1 MSTRYPF
8 MSYRSAAAILAV
20 ASLCVAPVAWGPGA
34 GAAETPGVEAP
45 TEPFQILPS
54 DPALPAPPP
63 AAVPDQAQPEG
74 GHGKEKP
81 LTARK
86 QQRITQKNRAEALK
100 SLYDQLKQAQDEEGA
115 ERIAKA
121 IERVWRQS
129 GSDTADL
136 LMERAG
142 IAIQA
147 KNLEL
152 ATQILSGLTEVAPD
166 YAEGWNQLA
175 SVYFMQED
183 YDKAMQ
189 GLRRVL
195 ALEPQHY
202 KAIEGL
208 ALILRE
214 MGDKK
219 AALRAT
225 RRALAVYP
233 QLKSAQ
239 QAEDELR
246 RDVEGQ
252 GI

>member
-1 MSTRYPF
+1 MSLRHPLNVFART
-8 MSYRSAAAILAV
+8 AAVIAV
-20 ASLCVAPVAWGPGA
+20 ATVCAIQLSI
-34 GAAETPGVEAP
+34 AAEEDKGPPA
-45 TEPFQILPS
+45 QLPQ
-54 DPALPAPPP
+54 ALPEGHRSLVPPTGTESGP
-63 AAVPDQAQPEG
+63 AAPANTPQRP
-74 GHGKEKP
+74 
-81 LTARK
+81 
-86 QQRITQKNRAEALK
+86 QRITRQSKAAFLTT
-100 SLYDQLKQAQDEEGA
+100 LYDQLKQSQSEEGA
-115 ERIAKA
+115 ELVAKA

-147 KNLEL
+147 KDMNLALEL
-152 ATQILSGLTEVAPD
+152 LSSLVEIAPD

-175 SVYFMQED
+175 TVYFLQED
-183 YDKAMQ
+183 YDRAMR
-189 GLRRVL
+189 GLRHVL

-208 ALILRE
+208 SLILRE

-219 AALRAT
+219 GALRAT
-225 RRALAVYP
+225 RRALTIYP
-233 QLKSAQ
+233 HLKSAQ
-239 QAEDELR
+239 QVQEELV

>member
-1 MSTRYPF
+1 MSLHHPF
-8 MSYRSAAAILAV
+8 RTFLCTATVIAAATACAIQF
-20 ASLCVAPVAWGPGA
+20 SI
-34 GAAETPGVEAP
+34 AAEEDRAP
-45 TEPFQILPS
+45 LPV
-54 DPALPAPPP
+54 PPAP
-63 AAVPDQAQPEG
+63 QERAQPHQLG
-74 GHGKEKP
+74 PQKP
-81 LTARK
+81 
-86 QQRITQKNRAEALK
+86 QRITRQNKTAFLTT
-100 SLYDQLKQAQDEEGA
+100 LYDQLKQAQSEEAA
-115 ERIAKA
+115 ELVSKA

-129 GSDTADL
+129 GSDTTDL

-152 ATQILSGLTEVAPD
+152 ALQILSSLIEIAPE

-175 SVYFMQED
+175 TVYFLQEN
-183 YDKAMQ
+183 YDKAMR
-189 GLRRVL
+189 GLRHVL

-208 ALILRE
+208 SLILRE

-219 AALRAT
+219 GALRAT
-225 RRALAVYP
+225 RRALSIYP
-233 QLKSAQ
+233 HLKSAQ
-239 QAEDELR
+239 QVQEELM

>member
-1 MSTRYPF
+1 MSLRHPF
-8 MSYRSAAAILAV
+8 RTFLCTAAIIAAATVCAIQF
-20 ASLCVAPVAWGPGA
+20 SI
-34 GAAETPGVEAP
+34 AAEEDRGP
-45 TEPFQILPS
+45 LPV
-54 DPALPAPPP
+54 PPAPPE
-63 AAVPDQAQPEG
+63 QAQPHQLG
-74 GHGKEKP
+74 QQRP
-81 LTARK
+81 
-86 QQRITQKNRAEALK
+86 QRITRQNKTAFLT
-100 SLYDQLKQAQDEEGA
+100 SLYDQLKQAQSEEGA
-115 ERIAKA
+115 DLVSKA

-147 KNLEL
+147 KNLDL
-152 ATQILSGLTEVAPD
+152 ALQILSSLIEIAPD

-175 SVYFMQED
+175 TVYFLQEN
-183 YDKAMQ
+183 YDKAMR
-189 GLRRVL
+189 GLRHVL

-208 ALILRE
+208 SLILRE

-219 AALRAT
+219 GALRAT
-225 RRALAVYP
+225 RRALSIYP
-233 QLKSAQ
+233 HLKSAQ
-239 QAEDELR
+239 QVQEELM

>member
-1 MSTRYPF
+1 MSLRQPF
-8 MSYRSAAAILAV
+8 RTFLCTASLIAV
-20 ASLCVAPVAWGPGA
+20 ATVCAIQLSI
-34 GAAETPGVEAP
+34 AAEEGV
-45 TEPFQILPS
+45 
-54 DPALPAPPP
+54 APPP
-63 AAVPDQAQPEG
+63 PPPAPEQSQQPQLSP
-74 GHGKEKP
+74 HKP
-81 LTARK
+81 
-86 QQRITQKNRAEALK
+86 QRITRQNRAAFLTT
-100 SLYDQLKQAQDEEGA
+100 LYDQLKQARNEEA
-115 ERIAKA
+115 ADLVSKA

-142 IAIQA
+142 VAIQA

-152 ATQILSGLTEVAPD
+152 ALQILSSLVEIAPD

-175 SVYFMQED
+175 TVYFLQEN
-183 YDKAMQ
+183 YEKAMR
-189 GLRRVL
+189 GLRHVL

-208 ALILRE
+208 SLILRE

-219 AALRAT
+219 GALRAT
-225 RRALAVYP
+225 RRALTIYP
-233 QLKSAQ
+233 HLKSAQ
-239 QAEDELR
+239 QAQEELT